1 MNHRTPPDVQ
11 IKRMR
16 DKAKQKAMATPEAP
30 FNQEELDYLKLNYPD
45 LYDRVM
51 AATSKVE

>member
-1 MNHRTPPDVQ
+1 MNHRTPPDVK

-16 DKAKQKAMATPEAP
+16 ENAKQKAMATPEAP

-45 LYDRVM
+45 LYDRVL